1 MQQIHINRH
10 RINSIE
16 FTTPDITIPLKP
28 GTECSFEIPITNHG
42 YPTHVH
48 LSASDSL
55 NKNIRFL
62 DDNPYI
68 ISQEWVS
75 VVVSLPFDTQEAR
88 GKIKVTTGY
97 GSHRE
102 GFNVY
107 IGIKSVS
114 SVIKTTVDTD
124 ESLSIPG
131 SHNRSVRNGLTDH
144 VHVVKSYLGKKRQD
158 QFPINSRSIKLYAVV
173 ALVTIL
179 ILLIIYTFWN
189 INMLYGAMAIS
200 VLVFLVM
207 VYTCT
212 HFMSKK
218 Y

>member
-1 MQQIHINRH
+1 VQQIHINRH

-16 FTTPDITIPLKP
+16 FTIPDLTIPLKP
-28 GTECSFEIPITNHG
+28 GNECSFEIPITNHG

-48 LSASDSL
+48 LSASDSVK
-55 NKNIRFL
+55 KNIRFL

-75 VVVSLPFDTQEAR
+75 VVVSLPLDTQKAR

-107 IGIKSVS
+107 IGIKSIS
-114 SVIKTTVDTD
+114 PTIKTTVDTD

-131 SHNRSVRNGLTDH
+131 SHNRSVQTGLTDH
-144 VHVVKSYLGKKRQD
+144 VHVVKSYLGKKRED
-158 QFPINSRSIKLYAVV
+158 QFSINSQSIKLYAVV
-173 ALVTIL
+173 ALIIVL

-200 VLVFLVM
+200 VLIFLVM
-207 VYTCT
+207 VYACT